1 MSTKKTSAKFIAF
14 IIAAILTPILVV
26 VCAKSQF
33 GLDEMM
39 GPKLD
44 AGFITTW
51 PETVDG
57 MLKVA
62 EVTDKDLVY
71 DLGCGDGRI
80 VIAAAK
86 TYGAKGVGID
96 LNPKRVK
103 EAKENA
109 KAAGVEHLTTF
120 KLGNFYKDDFSDA
133 TVVALYL
140 PQTINYELRPI
151 LWKQLK
157 VGARVV
163 SNESD
168 MGPEWPAEKI
178 VQVGT
183 KTVYFWTITEDVKRK
198 GALIPDREEDP
209 YDR

>member
-1 MSTKKTSAKFIAF
+1 MSSQKNTRLSIVAF
-14 IIAAILTPILVV
+14 IFVALFIPVFVV
-26 VCAKSQF
+26 ISAKSQF

-39 GPKLD
+39 GPELD

-57 MLKVA
+57 MLKLAQVNQN
-62 EVTDKDLVY
+62 DLVY

-86 TYGAKGVGID
+86 NYSARGVGID
-96 LNPKRVK
+96 LNPKRIE
-103 EAKENA
+103 EANANA
-109 KAAGVEHLTTF
+109 KTAQVENRVQF
-120 KLGNFYKDDFSDA
+120 RLGNFYTVDFSDA

-157 VGARVV
+157 VGSRVV

-168 MGPEWPAEKI
+168 MGPEWPADKIEK
-178 VQVGT
+178 VGT
-183 KTVYFWTITEDVKRK
+183 KTVYLWTITEKEKQKAAQIQEND
-198 GALIPDREEDP
+198 
-209 YDR
+209 

>member
-1 MSTKKTSAKFIAF
+1 MSSKKNTRLTIAAF
-14 IIAAILTPILVV
+14 IFVAFFLPVFVV
-26 VCAKSQF
+26 ISAKSQF

-39 GPKLD
+39 GPELD

-57 MLKVA
+57 MLKLAQVNRN
-62 EVTDKDLVY
+62 DLVY

-86 TYGAKGVGID
+86 NYGARGVGID
-96 LNPKRVK
+96 LNPKRIE
-103 EAKENA
+103 EANANA
-109 KAAGVEHLTTF
+109 KAAEVENLVQF
-120 KLGNFYKDDFSDA
+120 RLGNFYKVDFSDA

-140 PQTINYELRPI
+140 PQTINYELSPI

-157 VGARVV
+157 IVSRVV

-168 MGPEWPAEKI
+168 MGSEWPAEKI
-178 VQVGT
+178 EKVGT
-183 KTVYFWTITEDVKRK
+183 KTVYLWTITEKEK
-198 GALIPDREEDP
+198 QKAAAIPDPD
-209 YDR
+209 

>member
-1 MSTKKTSAKFIAF
+1 MSSKKNTRLTIAAF
-14 IIAAILTPILVV
+14 IFVAFFLPVFVV
-26 VCAKSQF
+26 ISAKSQF

-39 GPKLD
+39 GPELD

-57 MLKVA
+57 MLKLAQVNRN
-62 EVTDKDLVY
+62 DLVY

-86 TYGAKGVGID
+86 NYGARGVGID
-96 LNPKRVK
+96 LNPKRIE
-103 EAKENA
+103 EANANA
-109 KAAGVEHLTTF
+109 KAAEVENLVQF
-120 KLGNFYKDDFSDA
+120 KLGNFYKVDFSDA

-157 VGARVV
+157 IGSRVV

-168 MGPEWPAEKI
+168 MGSEWPAEKI
-178 VQVGT
+178 EKVGT
-183 KTVYFWTITEDVKRK
+183 KTVYLWTITEKEK
-198 GALIPDREEDP
+198 QKAAAIPDPD
-209 YDR
+209 

>member
-1 MSTKKTSAKFIAF
+1 MSSKKNTRLTIAAFIFIAF
-14 IIAAILTPILVV
+14 FLPVFVV
-26 VCAKSQF
+26 ISAKSQF

-39 GPKLD
+39 GPELD

-57 MLKVA
+57 MLKLAQVNRN
-62 EVTDKDLVY
+62 DLVY

-86 TYGAKGVGID
+86 NYGARGVGID
-96 LNPKRVK
+96 LNPKRIE
-103 EAKENA
+103 EANANA
-109 KAAGVEHLTTF
+109 KAAEVENLVQF
-120 KLGNFYKDDFSDA
+120 RLGNFYKVDFSDA

-157 VGARVV
+157 IGSRVV

-168 MGPEWPAEKI
+168 MGSEWPAEKI
-178 VQVGT
+178 EKVGT
-183 KTVYFWTITEDVKRK
+183 KTVYLWTITEKEK
-198 GALIPDREEDP
+198 QKAAAIPDPD
-209 YDR
+209 

>member
-1 MSTKKTSAKFIAF
+1 MSSKKNTRLTIAAF
-14 IIAAILTPILVV
+14 IFVAFFLPVFVV
-26 VCAKSQF
+26 ISAKSQF

-39 GPKLD
+39 GPELD

-57 MLKVA
+57 MLKLAQVNRN
-62 EVTDKDLVY
+62 DLVY

-86 TYGAKGVGID
+86 NYGARGVGID
-96 LNPKRVK
+96 LNPKRIE
-103 EAKENA
+103 EANANA
-109 KAAGVEHLTTF
+109 KAAEVENLVQF
-120 KLGNFYKDDFSDA
+120 RLGNFYKVDFSDA

-157 VGARVV
+157 IGSRVV

-168 MGPEWPAEKI
+168 MGSEWPAEKI
-178 VQVGT
+178 EKVGT
-183 KTVYFWTITEDVKRK
+183 KTVYLWTITEKEK
-198 GALIPDREEDP
+198 QKATAIPDPD
-209 YDR
+209 

>member
-1 MSTKKTSAKFIAF
+1 
-14 IIAAILTPILVV
+14 
-26 VCAKSQF
+26 
-33 GLDEMM
+33 MM
-39 GPKLD
+39 GPELD

-62 EVTDKDLVY
+62 EVTKDDLVY

-86 TYGAKGVGID
+86 TYGARGIGID
-96 LNPKRVK
+96 LNPKRIEEANANAK
-103 EAKENA
+103 EAK
-109 KAAGVEHLTTF
+109 VEKLVQF
-120 KLGNFYKDDFSDA
+120 KLGNFYKVDFSDA

-168 MGPEWPAEKI
+168 MGPEWPAHKIEKI
-178 VQVGT
+178 GT
-183 KTVYFWTITEDVKRK
+183 KTVYFWTVTEEEKRK
-198 GALIPDREEDP
+198 AALIPDRED
-209 YDR
+209 

>member
-1 MSTKKTSAKFIAF
+1 MSSKKNTRLTIAAF
-14 IIAAILTPILVV
+14 IFVAFFLPVFVV
-26 VCAKSQF
+26 ISAKSQF

-39 GPKLD
+39 GPELD

-57 MLKVA
+57 MLKLAQVNRN
-62 EVTDKDLVY
+62 DLVY

-86 TYGAKGVGID
+86 NYGARGVGID
-96 LNPKRVK
+96 LNPKRIE
-103 EAKENA
+103 EANANA
-109 KAAGVEHLTTF
+109 KAAEVENLVQF
-120 KLGNFYKDDFSDA
+120 RLGNFYKVDFSDA

-157 VGARVV
+157 IGSRVV

-168 MGPEWPAEKI
+168 MGSEWPAEKI
-178 VQVGT
+178 EKVGT
-183 KTVYFWTITEDVKRK
+183 KTVYLWTITEKQK
-198 GALIPDREEDP
+198 QKAAAIPDPD
-209 YDR
+209 

>member
-1 MSTKKTSAKFIAF
+1 MSSKKNTRLTIAAF
-14 IIAAILTPILVV
+14 IFVAFFLPIFVV
-26 VCAKSQF
+26 ISAKSQF

-39 GPKLD
+39 GPELD

-57 MLKVA
+57 MLKLAQVNRN
-62 EVTDKDLVY
+62 DLVY

-86 TYGAKGVGID
+86 NYGARGVGID
-96 LNPKRVK
+96 LNPKRIE
-103 EAKENA
+103 EANANA
-109 KAAGVEHLTTF
+109 KAAEVENLVQF
-120 KLGNFYKDDFSDA
+120 RLGNFYKVDFSDA

-157 VGARVV
+157 IGSRVV

-168 MGPEWPAEKI
+168 MGSEWPAEKI
-178 VQVGT
+178 EKVGT
-183 KTVYFWTITEDVKRK
+183 KTVYLWTITEKEK
-198 GALIPDREEDP
+198 QKAAAIPDPD
-209 YDR
+209 

>member
-1 MSTKKTSAKFIAF
+1 MNSKKNTRLTLAAF
-14 IIAAILTPILVV
+14 IFVALFIPVFVV
-26 VCAKSQF
+26 ISAKSQF

-39 GPKLD
+39 GPELD

-57 MLKVA
+57 MLELAQVNQN
-62 EVTDKDLVY
+62 DLVY

-86 TYGAKGVGID
+86 NYGARGIGID
-96 LNPKRVK
+96 LNPKRIE
-103 EAKENA
+103 EANANA
-109 KAAGVEHLTTF
+109 KAARVENLVQF
-120 KLGNFYKDDFSDA
+120 RLGNFYKVDFSDA

-157 VGARVV
+157 VGSRVV

-168 MGPEWPAEKI
+168 MGTEWPADRIEK
-178 VQVGT
+178 VGT
-183 KTVYFWTITEDVKRK
+183 KTVYLWTITEEEKRK
-198 GALIPDREEDP
+198 AAKIPDPD
-209 YDR
+209 

>member
-1 MSTKKTSAKFIAF
+1 MSSKKNRLT
-14 IIAAILTPILVV
+14 IAAFLFVAVLIPVFIVIS
-26 VCAKSQF
+26 AKSQF

-39 GPKLD
+39 GPELD

-62 EVTDKDLVY
+62 EVTKDDLVY

-80 VIAAAK
+80 VIAAAQK
-86 TYGAKGVGID
+86 YGAKGVGID
-96 LNPKRVK
+96 LNPKRIE
-103 EAKENA
+103 EANANARAAKVENL
-109 KAAGVEHLTTF
+109 VQF
-120 KLGNFYKDDFSDA
+120 RLGNFYKVDFSDA

-157 VGARVV
+157 VGSRVV

-178 VQVGT
+178 EQVGT
-183 KTVYFWTITEDVKRK
+183 KTVYMWTITEEEKRK
-198 GALIPDREEDP
+198 AALIPDRD
-209 YDR
+209 DT

>member
-1 MSTKKTSAKFIAF
+1 MRISNRSRLPLAAFIVASLLVPVFVVISAKA
-14 IIAAILTPILVV
+14 
-26 VCAKSQF
+26 QF

-39 GPKLD
+39 GPELD

-57 MLKVA
+57 MLRIAGVNA
-62 EVTDKDLVY
+62 HDLVY

-86 TYGAKGVGID
+86 NYGARGVGID
-96 LNPKRVK
+96 LNPKRIE
-103 EAKENA
+103 EANA
-109 KAAGVEHLTTF
+109 NARKAGVEDRVQF
-120 KLGNFYKDDFSDA
+120 KLGNFYKTDFSDA

-151 LWKQLK
+151 LWKQLAI
-157 VGARVV
+157 GARVV

-178 VQVGT
+178 EKVGT
-183 KTVYFWTITEDVKRK
+183 KTVYYWTITEEQKK
-198 GALIPDREEDP
+198 KAALYPTGGTD
-209 YDR
+209 

>member
-1 MSTKKTSAKFIAF
+1 MSSKKITRLTIAAF
-14 IIAAILTPILVV
+14 IFVALFLPVFVV
-26 VCAKSQF
+26 ISAKSQF

-39 GPKLD
+39 GPELD

-57 MLKVA
+57 MLKLAQVNRN
-62 EVTDKDLVY
+62 DLVY

-86 TYGAKGVGID
+86 NYGARGVGID
-96 LNPKRVK
+96 LNPKRIE
-103 EAKENA
+103 EANANA
-109 KAAGVEHLTTF
+109 KAAEVENLVQF
-120 KLGNFYKDDFSDA
+120 RLGNFYKVDFSDA

-157 VGARVV
+157 IGSRVV

-168 MGPEWPAEKI
+168 MGSEWPAEKI
-178 VQVGT
+178 EKVGT
-183 KTVYFWTITEDVKRK
+183 KTVYLWTITEKEK
-198 GALIPDREEDP
+198 QKAAAIPDPD
-209 YDR
+209 

>member
-1 MSTKKTSAKFIAF
+1 MSSPKNTRLSIVTFIFVALF
-14 IIAAILTPILVV
+14 IPVFIVIS
-26 VCAKSQF
+26 AKSQF

-39 GPKLD
+39 GPELD

-57 MLKVA
+57 MLKLAQVNQN
-62 EVTDKDLVY
+62 DLVY

-86 TYGAKGVGID
+86 NYGARGVGID
-96 LNPKRVK
+96 LNPKRIE
-103 EAKENA
+103 EANANA
-109 KAAGVEHLTTF
+109 KTAKVENRVQF
-120 KLGNFYKDDFSDA
+120 RLGNFYTVNFSDA

-157 VGARVV
+157 IGSRIV

-168 MGPEWPAEKI
+168 MGPEWPADKIEK
-178 VQVGT
+178 VGT
-183 KTVYFWTITEDVKRK
+183 KTVYLWTITEKEKQKATKIQEND
-198 GALIPDREEDP
+198 
-209 YDR
+209 

>member
-1 MSTKKTSAKFIAF
+1 MSSKKNTRLTIAAF
-14 IIAAILTPILVV
+14 IFVAFFLPVFVV
-26 VCAKSQF
+26 ISAKSQF

-57 MLKVA
+57 MLKLAQVNRN
-62 EVTDKDLVY
+62 DLVY

-86 TYGAKGVGID
+86 NYGARGVGID
-96 LNPKRVK
+96 LNPKRIE
-103 EAKENA
+103 EANANA
-109 KAAGVEHLTTF
+109 KAAEVENLVQF
-120 KLGNFYKDDFSDA
+120 RLGNFYKVDFSDA

-157 VGARVV
+157 IGSRVV

-168 MGPEWPAEKI
+168 MGSEWPAEKI
-178 VQVGT
+178 EKVGT
-183 KTVYFWTITEDVKRK
+183 KTVYLWTITEKEK
-198 GALIPDREEDP
+198 QKAAAIPDPD
-209 YDR
+209 

>member
-1 MSTKKTSAKFIAF
+1 MSSKKNTRLTIAAF
-14 IIAAILTPILVV
+14 IFVAFFLPVFVV
-26 VCAKSQF
+26 ISAKSQF

-39 GPKLD
+39 GPELD

-57 MLKVA
+57 MLKLAQVNRN
-62 EVTDKDLVY
+62 DLVY

-86 TYGAKGVGID
+86 NYGARGVGID
-96 LNPKRVK
+96 LNPKRIE
-103 EAKENA
+103 EANANA
-109 KAAGVEHLTTF
+109 KAAEVENLVQF
-120 KLGNFYKDDFSDA
+120 RLGNFYKVDFSDA

-157 VGARVV
+157 IGSRVV

-168 MGPEWPAEKI
+168 MGSEWPA
-178 VQVGT
+178 
-183 KTVYFWTITEDVKRK
+183 
-198 GALIPDREEDP
+198 
-209 YDR
+209 

>member
-1 MSTKKTSAKFIAF
+1 MSSKKNTRLTIAAF
-14 IIAAILTPILVV
+14 IFVAFFLPVFVV
-26 VCAKSQF
+26 ISAKSQF

-39 GPKLD
+39 GPELD

-57 MLKVA
+57 MLKLAQVNRN
-62 EVTDKDLVY
+62 DLVY

-86 TYGAKGVGID
+86 NYGARGVGID
-96 LNPKRVK
+96 LNPKRIE
-103 EAKENA
+103 EANANA
-109 KAAGVEHLTTF
+109 KAAEVENLVQF
-120 KLGNFYKDDFSDA
+120 KLGNFYKVDFSDA

-157 VGARVV
+157 VGSRVV

-168 MGPEWPAEKI
+168 MGSEWPAEKI
-178 VQVGT
+178 EKVGT
-183 KTVYFWTITEDVKRK
+183 KTVYLWTITEKEK
-198 GALIPDREEDP
+198 QKAAAIPDPD
-209 YDR
+209 

>member
-1 MSTKKTSAKFIAF
+1 MSSKKNTRLTIAAF
-14 IIAAILTPILVV
+14 IFVAFFLPVFVV
-26 VCAKSQF
+26 ISAKSQF

-39 GPKLD
+39 GPELD

-57 MLKVA
+57 MLKLAQVNRN
-62 EVTDKDLVY
+62 DLVY

-86 TYGAKGVGID
+86 NYGARGVGID
-96 LNPKRVK
+96 LNPKRIE
-103 EAKENA
+103 EANANA
-109 KAAGVEHLTTF
+109 KAAEVENLVQF
-120 KLGNFYKDDFSDA
+120 RLGNFYKVDFSDA

-140 PQTINYELRPI
+140 PQTINYELSPI

-157 VGARVV
+157 IGSRVV

-168 MGPEWPAEKI
+168 MGSEWPAEKI
-178 VQVGT
+178 EKVGT
-183 KTVYFWTITEDVKRK
+183 KTVYLWTITEKEK
-198 GALIPDREEDP
+198 QKAAAIPDPD
-209 YDR
+209 

>member
-1 MSTKKTSAKFIAF
+1 MSSPKNTRLSIVAF
-14 IIAAILTPILVV
+14 IFVALFIPVFIVIS
-26 VCAKSQF
+26 AKSQF

-39 GPKLD
+39 GPELD

-57 MLKVA
+57 MLKLAQVNQN
-62 EVTDKDLVY
+62 DLVY

-86 TYGAKGVGID
+86 NYGARGVGID
-96 LNPKRVK
+96 LNPKRIE
-103 EAKENA
+103 EANANA
-109 KAAGVEHLTTF
+109 KTAKVENRVQF
-120 KLGNFYKDDFSDA
+120 RLGNFYTVNFSDA

-157 VGARVV
+157 IGSRIV

-168 MGPEWPAEKI
+168 MGPEWPADKIEK
-178 VQVGT
+178 VGT
-183 KTVYFWTITEDVKRK
+183 KTVYLWTITEKEKQKATKIQEND
-198 GALIPDREEDP
+198 
-209 YDR
+209 

>member
-1 MSTKKTSAKFIAF
+1 MSSKKNTSLTIAAF
-14 IIAAILTPILVV
+14 IFVAFFLPVFVV
-26 VCAKSQF
+26 ISAKSQF

-39 GPKLD
+39 GPELD

-57 MLKVA
+57 MLKLAQVNRN
-62 EVTDKDLVY
+62 DLVY

-86 TYGAKGVGID
+86 NYGARGVGID
-96 LNPKRVK
+96 LNPKRIE
-103 EAKENA
+103 EANANA
-109 KAAGVEHLTTF
+109 KAAEVENLVQF
-120 KLGNFYKDDFSDA
+120 RLGNFYKVDFSDA

-157 VGARVV
+157 IGSRVV

-168 MGPEWPAEKI
+168 MGSEWPAEKI
-178 VQVGT
+178 EKVGT
-183 KTVYFWTITEDVKRK
+183 KTVYLWTITEKEK
-198 GALIPDREEDP
+198 QKAAAIPDPD
-209 YDR
+209 

>member
-1 MSTKKTSAKFIAF
+1 MNSKKKTRLTFAAF
-14 IIAAILTPILVV
+14 ILVALLTPVV
-26 VCAKSQF
+26 VVICAKSQF

-39 GPKLD
+39 GPELD

-57 MLKVA
+57 MLKLA
-62 EVTDKDLVY
+62 EINENDLVY

-80 VIAAAK
+80 VIAAARD
-86 TYGAKGVGID
+86 YGARGVGID
-96 LNPKRVK
+96 LNPKRIE
-103 EAKENA
+103 EANANA
-109 KAAGVEHLTTF
+109 KAAKVEHLVQF
-120 KLGNFYKDDFSDA
+120 RLGNFYKVDFSDA

-157 VGARVV
+157 VGSKVV

-168 MGPEWPAEKI
+168 MGPEWPAENI
-178 VQVGT
+178 EQVGT
-183 KTVYFWTITEDVKRK
+183 KTVYLWTITEAEKRK
-198 GALIPDREEDP
+198 AASIPDPE
-209 YDR
+209 

>member
-1 MSTKKTSAKFIAF
+1 MSSKKNTRLTIAAF
-14 IIAAILTPILVV
+14 IFVAFFLPVFVV
-26 VCAKSQF
+26 ICAKSQF

-39 GPKLD
+39 GPELD

-57 MLKVA
+57 MLKLAQVNRN
-62 EVTDKDLVY
+62 DLVY

-86 TYGAKGVGID
+86 NYGARGVGID
-96 LNPKRVK
+96 LNPKRIE
-103 EAKENA
+103 EANANA
-109 KAAGVEHLTTF
+109 KAAEVENLVQF
-120 KLGNFYKDDFSDA
+120 RLGNFYKVDFSDA

-157 VGARVV
+157 IGSRVV

-168 MGPEWPAEKI
+168 MGSEWPAEKI
-178 VQVGT
+178 EKVGT
-183 KTVYFWTITEDVKRK
+183 KTVYLWTITEKEK
-198 GALIPDREEDP
+198 QKAAAIPDPD
-209 YDR
+209 